1 MGYLIELRN
10 HQEHPDVKRTIVDN
24 FAVLP
29 DDTISLPMWY
39 LSGETPRPIAAEMQ
53 AGVEFLVQMA
63 EAMLIHLV
71 MHTAD
76 KRFPFII
83 QEYEAPDIDPKKPI
97 KYRLSVDLSR
107 LRVDA
112 GQSGEQGSGGTRET

>member
-1 MGYLIELRN
+1 MADNESPKKRLSRDAAGSLEL
-10 HQEHPDVKRTIVDN
+10 EGGTGGIN
-24 FAVLP
+24 FGVLP

-39 LSGETPRPIAAEMQ
+39 LSGKTPRPIGTEMR
-53 AGVEFLVQMA
+53 AGVQFLVQMA

-71 MHTAD
+71 MHTVD

-83 QEYEAPDIDPKKPI
+83 QEYEASDIDPKKPI

-112 GQSGEQGSGGTRET
+112 ERSGEQET